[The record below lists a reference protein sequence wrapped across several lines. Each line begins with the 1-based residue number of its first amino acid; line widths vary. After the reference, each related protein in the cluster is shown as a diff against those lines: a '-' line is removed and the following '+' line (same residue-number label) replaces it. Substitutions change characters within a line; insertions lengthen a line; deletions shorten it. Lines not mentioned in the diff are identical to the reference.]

1 MVYGDLDG
9 DSLDEAAVT
18 TLFGDGGTGQISSI
32 VVYRIIDGQLRLA
45 GRIEGG
51 DWSNGGIY
59 DAEITG
65 GYLWVDTFGNESW
78 VCYAD
83 RLVETQWG
91 LTVDGMVAVNRF
103 TPRSWIDLDMQP
115 TSELTFRPNTSTAVL
130 SSFGRM
136 TASRFTFW
144 ALAGQQVQ
152 LVSTRGPEPLS
163 VVVTDLISQEMIF
176 VGSTPLDLLLPATGE
191 YQVDIELVPVDPGFR
206 DRTPLEFLIS
216 VPS

>member
-83 RLVETQWG
+83 RLVETQRASPSMAWSQSIASRRG
-91 LTVDGMVAVNRF
+91 AG
-103 TPRSWIDLDMQP
+103 S
-115 TSELTFRPNTSTAVL
+115 TSTCNRHQN
-130 SSFGRM
+130 SPFGR
-136 TASRFTFW
+136 
-144 ALAGQQVQ
+144 
-152 LVSTRGPEPLS
+152 
-163 VVVTDLISQEMIF
+163 I
-176 VGSTPLDLLLPATGE
+176 PA
-191 YQVDIELVPVDPGFR
+191 QR
-206 DRTPLEFLIS
+206 C
-216 VPS
+216 